1 MRGVSAKS
9 RSVVQ
14 EVRRSQ
20 RTFAALGNTRSVLWG
35 AVAGV
40 GAVVAGGLITVALA
54 IIAWSL
60 NHASGETATD
70 AARLGVQGWF
80 LSHGARID
88 VPWGVLSLA
97 PLAIT
102 ALVLYFL
109 YRAGKQV
116 ARAGDVT
123 TFVGAAEA
131 LVALV
136 VGYVCAAVLLTS
148 VATTVSAQVQPGSAA
163 LTTGITSAIG
173 AGLGILVESGLGH
186 RLINSLPGPGHA
198 FVRAGIAA
206 ALTLIAASSLA
217 VSISLVAHAGE
228 LSALTAAIT
237 PDTLGGWVILLL
249 SVLYLPNAAVY
260 GVAMTTGAGFS
271 LGSSTSVSMTSVTHG
286 ELPAFPLLAALPDGA
301 GGDLLT
307 WLGALGPI
315 AAGIAA
321 AVVFVRCL
329 DVDERD
335 ALSLAVGIAG
345 TSIVAGLLA
354 GGLTVLGT
362 GAMGKGQL
370 ALVGAVGWQVG
381 AATAACI
388 AVIGGISITVVLAK
402 GIVQS
407 RPVRTP
413 IASSV
418 SSSTELVIDP
428 EEEVAEGLQIL
439 AETKIET
446 DNEIE
451 IEHVDEDAE
460 SAERLPKA
468 G

>member
-1 MRGVSAKS
+1 MCGVSAKS

-14 EVRRSQ
+14 EVRRGQ
-20 RTFAALGNTRSVLWG
+20 LTFAALGNTRSVLWG

-40 GAVVAGGLITVALA
+40 GSVVAGGLITVALA

-60 NHASGETATD
+60 NHSPGETATD

-88 VPWGVLSLA
+88 VPWGILSLA

-102 ALVLYFL
+102 VLVLYFL

-123 TFVGAAEA
+123 TLVGAAEA
-131 LVALV
+131 LVAV
-136 VGYVCAAVLLTS
+136 VIGYVCAAVLLTS
-148 VATTVSAQVQPGSAA
+148 FATTTSAQVQPGPAA
-163 LTTGITSAIG
+163 LRTGIIAAIG

-186 RLINSLPGPGHA
+186 RLINALPGPGHA
-198 FVRAGIAA
+198 FVRAGMAA
-206 ALTLIAASSLA
+206 ALTLIATSSLA
-217 VSISLVAHAGE
+217 VSISLLAHAGE

-237 PDTLGGWVILLL
+237 PDALGGWVILLL

-271 LGSSTSVSMTSVTHG
+271 LGADTSVSMTSVTHG
-286 ELPAFPLLAALPDGA
+286 KLPAFPLLAALPDGA

-307 WLGALGPI
+307 WLGALGPL

-321 AVVFVRCL
+321 ALVFVRCL

-335 ALSLAVGIAG
+335 AVSVAVGIAG
-345 TSIVAGLLA
+345 TSIVAGFLI
-354 GGLTVLGT
+354 GGLAVLGT
-362 GAMGKGQL
+362 GSLGKGQL
-370 ALVGAVGWQVG
+370 VFVGAVGWQVG
-381 AATAACI
+381 AATAVCI
-388 AVIGGISITVVLAK
+388 VVIGGISIAVVLAK
-402 GIVQS
+402 GMVQS
-407 RPVRTP
+407 RPVRRP
-413 IASSV
+413 MAAAVGSSKN
-418 SSSTELVIDP
+418 LAIDP
-428 EEEVAEGLQIL
+428 EEQIAEGLQL
-439 AETKIET
+439 TVETET
-446 DNEIE
+446 EIE
-451 IEHVDEDAE
+451 QVGQDDEAAE
-460 SAERLPKA
+460 PLPKA